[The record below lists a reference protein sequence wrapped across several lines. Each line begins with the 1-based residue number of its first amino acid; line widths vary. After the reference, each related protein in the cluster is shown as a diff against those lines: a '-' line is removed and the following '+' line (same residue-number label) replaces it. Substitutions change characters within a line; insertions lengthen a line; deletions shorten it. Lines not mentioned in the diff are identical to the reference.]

1 MYNNVITFVIT
12 FGYKIMKLKLRKVGN
27 SVALIVPKQVRENM
41 GVAEGSSVYLTET
54 PDGYM
59 ISPYDPEFS
68 RQVELAR
75 KVQLKHRDAL
85 HELAK

>member
-1 MYNNVITFVIT
+1 ME
-12 FGYKIMKLKLRKVGN
+12 LKLRKVGN
-27 SVALIVPKQVRENM
+27 SVAMIVPKQVRENM

-59 ISPYDPEFS
+59 LSPYDPEFS
-68 RQVELAR
+68 RQMELAR
-75 KVQLKHRDAL
+75 KIQLKHRDAL